1 MMTRTMMTRNL
12 MIRTLAALLLLG
24 ALLLTG
30 APRSARADDGIFSP
44 APAAKTAID
53 FDGRGFLIQG
63 KRTPILSAG
72 MEYARVP
79 RALWRDRLL
88 RLKRAGF
95 NCVEMYTFWNAHEP
109 QEGKFDFSG
118 GLDLDAYLKLVHE
131 MGMYAICRVGPY
143 YCAEWDGGGYP
154 VWLRFKPGAHVRTD
168 DPKFLAAMDPFFDK
182 LLPIVAANQIN
193 HGGAV
198 VLVQLENEHLAGG
211 GRDLPNAYFKHLQAK
226 ALGLGIEVP
235 YFFSG
240 LHHGGDPAG
249 DRSWDSAGRT
259 NPWMTTEFWS
269 VNFDRYGSGP
279 KDADTYER
287 RTWKIFA
294 FGGNGYNDYMAHGGT
309 NFGYTNNDEDAA
321 SYDYGSAVGQAGDLR
336 PTYYRYKRI
345 NRFVLSFPEIMEDS
359 VNADQDFAN
368 VATDPAVH
376 VTARRSPGGNAIF
389 LDNPGAASVKTQIK
403 GPDGQLFPASGPMT
417 LPPGQIVPVVE
428 GAALTPHITLTL
440 GATRILGTMTEGAT
454 TTLIVYGLPGD
465 PGQLRLSAPAGALT
479 QGAAG
484 AWEPAPGDPGL
495 GHGVY
500 DLALSYPSDRPAEYT
515 LKTGGETLRVLA
527 MSDTLAD
534 HTWLVP
540 VGTQTAIV
548 CGPAYVGDV
557 SAGGGRLR
565 LTSELGLSAANG
577 LSPYPYAEA
586 SPALVY
592 GLGRDGAALTAQA
605 LPAAPATAPALTGWT
620 TQPVTEAAPK
630 YADTRWLATHD
641 PLPMGADG
649 DASAYAWYRVAI
661 HAAGAGDYALSFAS
675 ANDRVIPFLDG
686 VRLPD
691 PGLHHSAVA
700 LPLTPGDHT
709 VAILAAHYGR
719 AKLFGYTGALDAIDV
734 KGLVGPARI
743 GVTDG
748 PGVALTDWRVVMAS
762 NGDQAT
768 PPAPDA
774 PGWAAVKIGDDPF
787 HGSKGVAWFQ
797 TTLPAN
803 LLKSGMAR
811 FVLHFESVDDIGTV
825 FVNGKQVAHHEGW
838 NEAFDAPIDAA
849 LAGGQPVVVSVLV
862 NNLDNAGGLDKPVT
876 LFSYRSDAPA
886 TGWKMRGGIEPGLSA
901 TAWKSLPAGTLD
913 GVPRF
918 FRATFTG
925 GPPPAVGPHPILRV
939 VTGPL
944 SAGFVWLNGHNLGRY
959 PEKIPVNGLYLPEC
973 WLRPGE
979 NTLVIFDE
987 DGKRPDGVTLT
998 VESPASRAV
1007 TTMAAK

>member
-1 MMTRTMMTRNL
+1 
-12 MIRTLAALLLLG
+12 MITKTTAAVLLLG
-24 ALLLTG
+24 ALLLTS
-30 APRSARADDGIFSP
+30 APRGARADDGIFPS
-44 APAAKTAID
+44 APAAKAAID

-109 QEGKFDFSG
+109 QEGKFNFSG
-118 GLDLDAYLKLVHE
+118 ELDLDAYLKLVHQ

-154 VWLRFKPGAHVRTD
+154 VWLRFKPGTHVRTD

-226 ALGLGIEVP
+226 AVALGIEVP

-249 DRSWDSAGRT
+249 NQSWDSVGRI

-269 VNFDRYGSGP
+269 VNFDRYGAGAT
-279 KDADTYER
+279 DADTYER

-321 SYDYGSAVGQAGDLR
+321 SYDYGSAVGQTGDLR

-345 NRFVLSFPEIMEDS
+345 NQFVLSFPEIMEDS
-359 VNADQDFAN
+359 VNADRDFAN
-368 VATDPAVH
+368 AATNPAIH
-376 VTARRSPGGNAIF
+376 VTARRSPGGSAVF
-389 LDNPGAASVKTQIK
+389 LDNPGTASVKTQIK
-403 GPDGQLFPASGPMT
+403 GPDGQLFPVSGPMT
-417 LPPGQIVPVVE
+417 LPPGQIVPIVE

-440 GATRILGTMTEGAT
+440 GATRILGTAADGAV

-465 PGQLRLSAPAGALT
+465 AGQLRLSAPAGAQT

-484 AWEPAPGDPGL
+484 AWKPAPGDAGL
-495 GHGVY
+495 NQRAY

-515 LKTGGETLRVLA
+515 LTTSGETLRVLA
-527 MSDTLAD
+527 MSETLAD
-534 HTWLVP
+534 HTWFVP
-540 VGTQTAIV
+540 VGSQTAVV
-548 CGPAYVGDV
+548 CGPAFVGDV
-557 SAGGGRLR
+557 AAAGGGLR
-565 LTSELGLSAANG
+565 LTSELGWSAANG

-586 SPALVY
+586 SPARLY
-592 GLGRDGAALTAQA
+592 GLGSDGSTLTVPPPPA
-605 LPAAPATAPALTGWT
+605 PAAPASAPALTEWA

-630 YADTRWLATHD
+630 YADTRWLATQE
-641 PLPMGADG
+641 PMPMGADG

-661 HAAGAGDYALSFAS
+661 HAADPGDYTLSLAS
-675 ANDRVIPFLDG
+675 ANDRIIAFLDG

-691 PGLHHSAVA
+691 PGLHHSAV
-700 LPLTPGDHT
+700 PLRLNSGDHT
-709 VAILAAHYGR
+709 VAILSAHYGR
-719 AKLFGYTGALDAIDV
+719 AKLFGYTGALDAVDV
-734 KGLVGPARI
+734 KGLAGPARL
-743 GVTDG
+743 GVAGG
-748 PGVALTDWRVVMAS
+748 PGVALTDWRVVMAP
-762 NGDQAT
+762 NADQST

-774 PGWAAVKIGDDPF
+774 PGWAAVAIGQDPF

-797 TTLPAN
+797 TTLPPN
-803 LLKSGMAR
+803 LLETGMAR

-825 FVNGKQVAHHEGW
+825 FVNGRQVARHEGW
-838 NEAFDAPIDAA
+838 NEAFDAPIDPS
-849 LAGGQPVVVSVLV
+849 LAGKPVVVSVLV

-876 LFSYRSDAPA
+876 LFSYRSDAPV
-886 TGWKMRGGIEPGLSA
+886 TGWKMRGGIEAGLSA
-901 TAWKSLPAGTLD
+901 AAWRPLPAGDLD
-913 GVPRF
+913 GAPRF
-918 FRATFTG
+918 FRAQFVAA
-925 GPPPAVGPHPILRV
+925 PPSAVGPHLILRV
-939 VTGPL
+939 VTRTL
-944 SAGFVWLNGHNLGRY
+944 SAGFIWLNGHNLGRY

-973 WLRPGE
+973 WLRPGQ

-987 DGKRPDGVTLT
+987 DGRRPDGVTLS
-998 VESPASRAV
+998 VETPASRTL
-1007 TTMAAK
+1007 TTSAIELSRLR